1 MKTRQMILCA
11 LFAALTAAGIFV
23 RIPIP
28 GTPMSFTLQTFF
40 IFLAGLMLE
49 PKYAVIS
56 QVVYAAIGLLG
67 LPVFMNGGGVSY
79 VLQPSFGFIIGF
91 GVSAWLISLLVRK
104 KILTFIS
111 QPKDAPRLG
120 LYVKIAG
127 YALMSLLV
135 MYVFGITYMYLIMT
149 LYMGKEIT
157 LDYLIFTA
165 NGIFILFDML
175 KFAIAIPLAIAVMK
189 RMPSSLSVSKKG
201 AA

>member
-23 RIPIP
+23 KIPIP

-40 IFLAGLMLE
+40 IFLAGLLLE
-49 PKYAVIS
+49 PKFAVIS
-56 QVVYAAIGLLG
+56 QAVYAAIGLLG
-67 LPVFMNGGGVSY
+67 LPVFMNGGGISY
-79 VLQPSFGFIIGF
+79 VMQPSFGFIFGF

-104 KILTFIS
+104 NILAMINRS
-111 QPKDAPRLG
+111 KGAPKLG

-127 YALMSLLV
+127 YALVSLLV

-149 LYMGKEIT
+149 LYMSKEIT

-165 NGIFILFDML
+165 NGLFILLDML

-189 RMPSSLSVSKKG
+189 RMPSSISVYKNG